1 MNYQRID
8 DMGPP
13 FQPATPEEMSDRA
26 FLVTT
31 TGEPFQPSR
40 LHYTV
45 RDHGYAVRIVEQRD
59 SLSGFWSDSLSTS

>member
-1 MNYQRID
+1 
-8 DMGPP
+8 
-13 FQPATPEEMSDRA
+13 MSDRA

-45 RDHGYAVRIVEQRD
+45 RDNGYAVRIVEQRD
-59 SLSGFWSDSLSTS
+59 SLSGF

>member
-1 MNYQRID
+1 
-8 DMGPP
+8 
-13 FQPATPEEMSDRA
+13 MSDRA

-45 RDHGYAVRIVEQRD
+45 RDNGYAVRIVEQRFTIWLLIRE
-59 SLSGFWSDSLSTS
+59 SAYVVVGPA